1 MLKLENITK
10 KFQETTVLDGINLEI
25 ESGEIVS
32 ILGQSGSGK
41 TTLLNLIL
49 GLDEPSGGEIFFN
62 NQKITHT
69 LMEKRP
75 FNIVFQDYA
84 LFPNLTAYQNL
95 TYGLRNKKECST
107 KAEVDELIQL
117 LNLEKHLEKP
127 IHQLSGGQKQRVALG
142 RTLVMKP
149 QLLLLDEPLSALDGV
164 IKESIKEKIQE
175 IARKLHLTIIIVTH
189 DPEEALT
196 MSDKIVVLDEG
207 KIAQSVGNQ
216 ATEHSANLSAISQ
229 YGGLMRAAFSLK
241 RVISWSVLIFFFLFL
256 AYPIIQIVLTAF
268 PRSDGSSLDIFTP
281 EWQRSFANS
290 LKYSL
295 AATSCS
301 TILGFFLA
309 YGNNFT
315 RINRRFLKV
324 NESVLHFPMLLP
336 TITYGFVLIYAF
348 GKQGLWSKVFQQELF
363 HIYGSIGILLGFI
376 IYTLP
381 PIFILINN
389 SMKYLD
395 TQLFIVSRLMGDSW
409 YRSLYITILNPLTRV
424 LAVAFLQGFFM
435 SFTDFGIPSAVG
447 GQTPFITTLLY
458 EGFMGTIPDFQFGS
472 LVALT
477 MLLPSIISILVLNYL
492 QKKVVRYE
500 RPRQAV
506 IKKNPV
512 RDWCFRLLF
521 ISISLFILGVFAV
534 LIIIPMVS
542 NWPYELTPTFNNFA
556 RFIQDDSLILT
567 LKNSLLMALLTAGVG
582 TIIAYSAAIL
592 TSRERKLYKVNQVID
607 SIATIT
613 NSIPGMVLGV
623 AYLLLFSGSQLHNTL
638 LILVIVTI
646 VHYFSTPYQMA
657 KEALQKMNL
666 NWENTAKLMGDSWL
680 KTVWRIL
687 IPNSKVTIVDI
698 FAYYFF
704 NSMVTIS
711 AVIFLTSA
719 NTMVITA
726 KLKEL
731 QHFGRFNDIF
741 MLSLFLLVINL
752 VMQGITQII
761 KRIASST
768 FPSQTAGKK
777 LPTKLTAIQRNKV

>member
-1 MLKLENITK
+1 MS
-10 KFQETTVLDGINLEI
+10 TT
-25 ESGEIVS
+25 
-32 ILGQSGSGK
+32 
-41 TTLLNLIL
+41 
-49 GLDEPSGGEIFFN
+49 
-62 NQKITHT
+62 
-69 LMEKRP
+69 
-75 FNIVFQDYA
+75 
-84 LFPNLTAYQNL
+84 
-95 TYGLRNKKECST
+95 
-107 KAEVDELIQL
+107 
-117 LNLEKHLEKP
+117 
-127 IHQLSGGQKQRVALG
+127 
-142 RTLVMKP
+142 
-149 QLLLLDEPLSALDGV
+149 
-164 IKESIKEKIQE
+164 
-175 IARKLHLTIIIVTH
+175 
-189 DPEEALT
+189 
-196 MSDKIVVLDEG
+196 
-207 KIAQSVGNQ
+207 
-216 ATEHSANLSAISQ
+216 
-229 YGGLMRAAFSLK
+229 FSLK
-241 RVISWSVLIFFFLFL
+241 KTISWLVLLFFFLFL

-268 PRSDGSSLDIFTP
+268 SQTNGESLHIFTK
-281 EWQRSFANS
+281 EWGTSFTNS
-290 LKYSL
+290 LNYSL

-324 NESVLHFPMLLP
+324 NESILHFPMLLP

-395 TQLFIVSRLMGDSW
+395 TQLFIVSRLMGDRW
-409 YRSLYITILNPLTRV
+409 YRSLYKTILTPLTRV

-435 SFTDFGIPSAVG
+435 AFTDFGIPSAVG

-458 EGFMGTIPDFQFGS
+458 EGFMGTIPNFQFGS

-477 MLLPSIISILVLNYL
+477 MLLPSIVSILILNHL

-506 IKKNPV
+506 IKKNAV
-512 RDWCFRLLF
+512 RDWCYRVLF
-521 ISISLFILGVFAV
+521 LGLSFFILGVFAV
-534 LIIIPMVS
+534 LIIIPMVT
-542 NWPYELTPTFNNFA
+542 NWPYELTPTFNNFT
-556 RFIQDDSLILT
+556 RFLQDDSLVQT
-567 LKNSLLMALLTAGVG
+567 LKNSLWMALLTAGFG
-582 TIIAYSAAIL
+582 TIIAYLAAIL
-592 TSRERKLYKVNQVID
+592 TSRERKLYRVNQLID

-638 LILVIVTI
+638 MILVIVTI

-687 IPNSKVTIVDI
+687 IPNSKVTIIDI
-698 FAYYFF
+698 FGYYFF

-741 MLSLFLLVINL
+741 MLSLFLLLINVI
-752 VMQGITQII
+752 MQGLIQLI
-761 KRIASST
+761 KRMPTFIFST
-768 FPSQTAGKK
+768 RQMRRKPKAKITTIHREKA
-777 LPTKLTAIQRNKV
+777 

>member
-1 MLKLENITK
+1 MRIT
-10 KFQETTVLDGINLEI
+10 V
-25 ESGEIVS
+25 
-32 ILGQSGSGK
+32 
-41 TTLLNLIL
+41 
-49 GLDEPSGGEIFFN
+49 
-62 NQKITHT
+62 
-69 LMEKRP
+69 
-75 FNIVFQDYA
+75 
-84 LFPNLTAYQNL
+84 
-95 TYGLRNKKECST
+95 
-107 KAEVDELIQL
+107 
-117 LNLEKHLEKP
+117 
-127 IHQLSGGQKQRVALG
+127 
-142 RTLVMKP
+142 
-149 QLLLLDEPLSALDGV
+149 
-164 IKESIKEKIQE
+164 
-175 IARKLHLTIIIVTH
+175 
-189 DPEEALT
+189 
-196 MSDKIVVLDEG
+196 
-207 KIAQSVGNQ
+207 
-216 ATEHSANLSAISQ
+216 
-229 YGGLMRAAFSLK
+229 SLK
-241 RVISWSVLIFFFLFL
+241 KLISWIVLAFFFLFL
-256 AYPIIQIVLTAF
+256 AYPIIQIILTAF
-268 PRSDGSSLDIFTP
+268 SQTDRASLAIFNRD
-281 EWQRSFANS
+281 WRVSFGNS
-290 LKYSL
+290 LKFSL

-301 TILGFFLA
+301 TVLGFLLA

-315 RINRRFLKV
+315 RINRRFLKL
-324 NESVLHFPMLLP
+324 NESILHFPMLLP

-409 YRSLYITILNPLTRV
+409 YRSLYKTILTPLTRV

-458 EGFMGTIPDFQFGS
+458 EGFMGTIPNFQFGS

-477 MLLPSIISILVLNYL
+477 MLLPSIISILILNHL

-506 IKKNPV
+506 IKKNDV

-521 ISISLFILGVFAV
+521 VSISLFILGVFAV
-534 LIIIPMVS
+534 LIIIPMVT
-542 NWPYELTPTFNNFA
+542 NWPYDLKPTLNNFA
-556 RFIQDDSLILT
+556 QFIQDDSLVLT
-567 LKNSLLMALLTAGVG
+567 LRNSLLMALLTAGLG
-582 TIIAYSAAIL
+582 TIIAYLAAIL
-592 TSRERKLYKVNQVID
+592 TSRERKIYKANQIID

-638 LILVIVTI
+638 LVLVIVTI

-687 IPNSKVTIVDI
+687 IPNSRVTIIDI

-741 MLSLFLLVINL
+741 MLSLFLLIINL
-752 VMQGITQII
+752 IMQGLTQLLKKMSVSHLPVRQA
-761 KRIASST
+761 KRKLNTKVTTIV
-768 FPSQTAGKK
+768 QRKK
-777 LPTKLTAIQRNKV
+777 A

>member
-1 MLKLENITK
+1 
-10 KFQETTVLDGINLEI
+10 
-25 ESGEIVS
+25 
-32 ILGQSGSGK
+32 
-41 TTLLNLIL
+41 
-49 GLDEPSGGEIFFN
+49 
-62 NQKITHT
+62 
-69 LMEKRP
+69 
-75 FNIVFQDYA
+75 
-84 LFPNLTAYQNL
+84 
-95 TYGLRNKKECST
+95 
-107 KAEVDELIQL
+107 
-117 LNLEKHLEKP
+117 
-127 IHQLSGGQKQRVALG
+127 
-142 RTLVMKP
+142 
-149 QLLLLDEPLSALDGV
+149 
-164 IKESIKEKIQE
+164 
-175 IARKLHLTIIIVTH
+175 
-189 DPEEALT
+189 
-196 MSDKIVVLDEG
+196 
-207 KIAQSVGNQ
+207 
-216 ATEHSANLSAISQ
+216 
-229 YGGLMRAAFSLK
+229 MRASFSLK
-241 RVISWSVLIFFFLFL
+241 RAISWLVLLFFFLFL
-256 AYPIIQIVLTAF
+256 AYPIIQIILTAF
-268 PRSDGSSLDIFTP
+268 SQTDRESLHIFTK
-281 EWQRSFANS
+281 EWGTSFSNS
-290 LKYSL
+290 LNYSL

-324 NESVLHFPMLLP
+324 NESILHFPMLLP

-395 TQLFIVSRLMGDSW
+395 TQLFIVSRLMGDRW
-409 YRSLYITILNPLTRV
+409 YRSLYKTILTPLTRV

-435 SFTDFGIPSAVG
+435 AFTDFGIPSAVG

-458 EGFMGTIPDFQFGS
+458 EGFMGTIPNFQFGS

-477 MLLPSIISILVLNYL
+477 MLLPSIVSILILNHL

-506 IKKNPV
+506 IKKNAV
-512 RDWCFRLLF
+512 RDWCYRVLF
-521 ISISLFILGVFAV
+521 LGLSFFILGVFAV
-534 LIIIPMVS
+534 LIIIPMVT
-542 NWPYELTPTFNNFA
+542 NWPYELTPTFKNFT
-556 RFIQDDSLILT
+556 RFLQDDSLVQT
-567 LKNSLLMALLTAGVG
+567 LKNSLWMALLTAGFG
-582 TIIAYSAAIL
+582 TIIAYLAAIL
-592 TSRERKLYKVNQVID
+592 TSRERKLYRVNQLID

-638 LILVIVTI
+638 MILVIVTI

-687 IPNSKVTIVDI
+687 IPNSKVTIIDI
-698 FAYYFF
+698 FGYYFF

-741 MLSLFLLVINL
+741 MLSLFLLLINVI
-752 VMQGITQII
+752 MQGLIQLI
-761 KRIASST
+761 KRMPTSIFST
-768 FPSQTAGKK
+768 RQMRRKPKAKITTIHREKA
-777 LPTKLTAIQRNKV
+777 

>member
-1 MLKLENITK
+1 MRIT
-10 KFQETTVLDGINLEI
+10 V
-25 ESGEIVS
+25 
-32 ILGQSGSGK
+32 
-41 TTLLNLIL
+41 
-49 GLDEPSGGEIFFN
+49 
-62 NQKITHT
+62 
-69 LMEKRP
+69 
-75 FNIVFQDYA
+75 
-84 LFPNLTAYQNL
+84 
-95 TYGLRNKKECST
+95 
-107 KAEVDELIQL
+107 
-117 LNLEKHLEKP
+117 
-127 IHQLSGGQKQRVALG
+127 
-142 RTLVMKP
+142 
-149 QLLLLDEPLSALDGV
+149 
-164 IKESIKEKIQE
+164 
-175 IARKLHLTIIIVTH
+175 
-189 DPEEALT
+189 
-196 MSDKIVVLDEG
+196 
-207 KIAQSVGNQ
+207 
-216 ATEHSANLSAISQ
+216 
-229 YGGLMRAAFSLK
+229 SLK
-241 RVISWSVLIFFFLFL
+241 KLISWIVLAFFFLFL
-256 AYPIIQIVLTAF
+256 AYPIIQIILTAF
-268 PRSDGSSLDIFTP
+268 SQTDRASLAIFNRD
-281 EWQRSFANS
+281 WRVSFGNS
-290 LKYSL
+290 LKFSL

-301 TILGFFLA
+301 TVLGFLLA

-315 RINRRFLKV
+315 RINRRFLKL
-324 NESVLHFPMLLP
+324 NESILHFPMLLP

-409 YRSLYITILNPLTRV
+409 YRSLYKTILTPLTRV

-458 EGFMGTIPDFQFGS
+458 EGFMGTIPNFQFGS

-477 MLLPSIISILVLNYL
+477 MLLPSIISILILNHL

-506 IKKNPV
+506 IKKNAV

-521 ISISLFILGVFAV
+521 VSISLFILGVFAV
-534 LIIIPMVS
+534 LIIIPMVT
-542 NWPYELTPTFNNFA
+542 NWPYDLKPTLNNFA
-556 RFIQDDSLILT
+556 QFIQDDSLVLT
-567 LKNSLLMALLTAGVG
+567 LKNSLLMALLTAGLG
-582 TIIAYSAAIL
+582 TIIAYLAAIL
-592 TSRERKLYKVNQVID
+592 TSRERKIYKMNQIID

-638 LILVIVTI
+638 LVLVIVTI

-687 IPNSKVTIVDI
+687 IPNSRVTIIDI

-741 MLSLFLLVINL
+741 MLSLFLLIINL
-752 VMQGITQII
+752 IMQGLTQLLKKMSVSHLPVRQA
-761 KRIASST
+761 KRKLNTKVTTIV
-768 FPSQTAGKK
+768 QRKK
-777 LPTKLTAIQRNKV
+777 A

>member
-1 MLKLENITK
+1 
-10 KFQETTVLDGINLEI
+10 
-25 ESGEIVS
+25 
-32 ILGQSGSGK
+32 
-41 TTLLNLIL
+41 
-49 GLDEPSGGEIFFN
+49 
-62 NQKITHT
+62 
-69 LMEKRP
+69 
-75 FNIVFQDYA
+75 
-84 LFPNLTAYQNL
+84 
-95 TYGLRNKKECST
+95 
-107 KAEVDELIQL
+107 
-117 LNLEKHLEKP
+117 
-127 IHQLSGGQKQRVALG
+127 
-142 RTLVMKP
+142 
-149 QLLLLDEPLSALDGV
+149 
-164 IKESIKEKIQE
+164 
-175 IARKLHLTIIIVTH
+175 
-189 DPEEALT
+189 
-196 MSDKIVVLDEG
+196 
-207 KIAQSVGNQ
+207 
-216 ATEHSANLSAISQ
+216 
-229 YGGLMRAAFSLK
+229 MRASFPLK
-241 RVISWSVLIFFFLFL
+241 RMISWSVLIFFFLFL

-268 PRSDGSSLDIFTP
+268 PRSGGSSLDIFTP

-409 YRSLYITILNPLTRV
+409 YRSLYKTILNPLTRV

-542 NWPYELTPTFNNFA
+542 NWPYELTPTLNNFA

-638 LILVIVTI
+638 LILVIVTV

-657 KEALQKMNL
+657 KEALQKMSL

-687 IPNSKVTIVDI
+687 IPNSKVTIIDI

>member
-1 MLKLENITK
+1 MSIT
-10 KFQETTVLDGINLEI
+10 
-25 ESGEIVS
+25 
-32 ILGQSGSGK
+32 
-41 TTLLNLIL
+41 
-49 GLDEPSGGEIFFN
+49 
-62 NQKITHT
+62 
-69 LMEKRP
+69 
-75 FNIVFQDYA
+75 
-84 LFPNLTAYQNL
+84 
-95 TYGLRNKKECST
+95 
-107 KAEVDELIQL
+107 
-117 LNLEKHLEKP
+117 
-127 IHQLSGGQKQRVALG
+127 
-142 RTLVMKP
+142 
-149 QLLLLDEPLSALDGV
+149 
-164 IKESIKEKIQE
+164 
-175 IARKLHLTIIIVTH
+175 
-189 DPEEALT
+189 
-196 MSDKIVVLDEG
+196 
-207 KIAQSVGNQ
+207 
-216 ATEHSANLSAISQ
+216 
-229 YGGLMRAAFSLK
+229 FSLK
-241 RVISWSVLIFFFLFL
+241 KIISWAVLAFFFLFL
-256 AYPIIQIVLTAF
+256 AYPIIQIVITAF
-268 PRSDGSSLDIFTP
+268 SQTGGDSLHIFNQSWRSSFT
-281 EWQRSFANS
+281 NS

-301 TILGFFLA
+301 TVLGFFLA

-315 RINRRFLKV
+315 RINRRFLKI
-324 NESVLHFPMLLP
+324 NESILQFPMLLP

-348 GKQGLWSKVFQQELF
+348 GKQGLWSKIFQQELF

-381 PIFILINN
+381 PIYILINN

-409 YRSLYITILNPLTRV
+409 YRSLYKTILNPLTRV

-458 EGFMGTIPDFQFGS
+458 EGFMGTIPNFQFGS

-477 MLLPSIISILVLNYL
+477 MLLPSIISILTLNHL

-500 RPRQAV
+500 RPRQVV
-506 IKKNPV
+506 IKKNTV
-512 RDWCFRLLF
+512 RDWCFKLLF
-521 ISISLFILGVFAV
+521 VSLSLFILGVFAV
-534 LIIIPMVS
+534 LIIIPMVT
-542 NWPYELTPTFNNFA
+542 NWPYELSPTLNNFA
-556 RFIQDDSLILT
+556 RFIQDDSLVST
-567 LKNSLLMALLTAGVG
+567 LKNSLMMALLTAGLG

-592 TSRERKLYKVNQVID
+592 TSREHKIYKINQIID

-638 LILVIVTI
+638 MILVIVTI
-646 VHYFSTPYQMA
+646 IHYFSTPYQMA

-666 NWENTAKLMGDSWL
+666 NWESTAKLMGDSWL

-741 MLSLFLLVINL
+741 MLSLFLLLINL
-752 VMQGITQII
+752 IMQGLTQLI
-761 KRIASST
+761 KKMSFSRFST
-768 FPSQTAGKK
+768 RQAKK
-777 LPTKLTAIQRNKV
+777 GLNAKVTTIHRKKA

>member
-1 MLKLENITK
+1 MRIT
-10 KFQETTVLDGINLEI
+10 V
-25 ESGEIVS
+25 
-32 ILGQSGSGK
+32 
-41 TTLLNLIL
+41 
-49 GLDEPSGGEIFFN
+49 
-62 NQKITHT
+62 
-69 LMEKRP
+69 
-75 FNIVFQDYA
+75 
-84 LFPNLTAYQNL
+84 
-95 TYGLRNKKECST
+95 
-107 KAEVDELIQL
+107 
-117 LNLEKHLEKP
+117 
-127 IHQLSGGQKQRVALG
+127 
-142 RTLVMKP
+142 
-149 QLLLLDEPLSALDGV
+149 
-164 IKESIKEKIQE
+164 
-175 IARKLHLTIIIVTH
+175 
-189 DPEEALT
+189 
-196 MSDKIVVLDEG
+196 
-207 KIAQSVGNQ
+207 
-216 ATEHSANLSAISQ
+216 
-229 YGGLMRAAFSLK
+229 SLK
-241 RVISWSVLIFFFLFL
+241 KLISWIVLAFFFLFL
-256 AYPIIQIVLTAF
+256 AYPIIQIILTAF
-268 PRSDGSSLDIFTP
+268 SQTDKASLDIFNHD
-281 EWQRSFANS
+281 WRVSFGNS

-301 TILGFFLA
+301 TVLGFLLA

-315 RINRRFLKV
+315 RINRRFLKL
-324 NESVLHFPMLLP
+324 NESILHFPMLLP

-409 YRSLYITILNPLTRV
+409 YRSLYKTILTPLTRV

-458 EGFMGTIPDFQFGS
+458 EGFMGTIPNFQFGS

-477 MLLPSIISILVLNYL
+477 MLLPSIISILILNHL

-506 IKKNPV
+506 IKKNAV

-521 ISISLFILGVFAV
+521 VSISLFILGVFAV
-534 LIIIPMVS
+534 LIIIPMVT
-542 NWPYELTPTFNNFA
+542 NWPYDLKPTLNNFA
-556 RFIQDDSLILT
+556 QFIQDDSLVLT
-567 LKNSLLMALLTAGVG
+567 LRNSLLMALLTAGLG
-582 TIIAYSAAIL
+582 TIIAYLAAIL
-592 TSRERKLYKVNQVID
+592 TSRERKIYKANQIID

-638 LILVIVTI
+638 LVLVIVTI

-687 IPNSKVTIVDI
+687 IPNSRVTIIDI

-741 MLSLFLLVINL
+741 MLSLFLLIINL
-752 VMQGITQII
+752 IMQGLTQLLKKMSVSHLPVRQA
-761 KRIASST
+761 KRKLNTKVTTIV
-768 FPSQTAGKK
+768 QRKK
-777 LPTKLTAIQRNKV
+777 A

>member
-1 MLKLENITK
+1 MSIT
-10 KFQETTVLDGINLEI
+10 
-25 ESGEIVS
+25 
-32 ILGQSGSGK
+32 
-41 TTLLNLIL
+41 
-49 GLDEPSGGEIFFN
+49 
-62 NQKITHT
+62 
-69 LMEKRP
+69 
-75 FNIVFQDYA
+75 
-84 LFPNLTAYQNL
+84 
-95 TYGLRNKKECST
+95 
-107 KAEVDELIQL
+107 
-117 LNLEKHLEKP
+117 
-127 IHQLSGGQKQRVALG
+127 
-142 RTLVMKP
+142 
-149 QLLLLDEPLSALDGV
+149 
-164 IKESIKEKIQE
+164 
-175 IARKLHLTIIIVTH
+175 
-189 DPEEALT
+189 
-196 MSDKIVVLDEG
+196 
-207 KIAQSVGNQ
+207 
-216 ATEHSANLSAISQ
+216 
-229 YGGLMRAAFSLK
+229 FSLK
-241 RVISWSVLIFFFLFL
+241 KAISWLVLLFFFLFL

-268 PRSDGSSLDIFTP
+268 SQTDGESLHIFTK
-281 EWQRSFANS
+281 EWGTSFTNS

-324 NESVLHFPMLLP
+324 NESILHFPMLLP

-395 TQLFIVSRLMGDSW
+395 TQLFIVSRLMGDRW
-409 YRSLYITILNPLTRV
+409 YRSLYKTILNPLTRV

-435 SFTDFGIPSAVG
+435 AFTDFGIPSAVG

-458 EGFMGTIPDFQFGS
+458 EGFMGTIPNFQFGS

-477 MLLPSIISILVLNYL
+477 MLLPSIVSILILNHL

-506 IKKNPV
+506 IKKNAV
-512 RDWCFRLLF
+512 RDWCYRVLF
-521 ISISLFILGVFAV
+521 LGLSFFILGVFAV
-534 LIIIPMVS
+534 LIIIPMVT
-542 NWPYELTPTFNNFA
+542 NWPYELTPTFNNFT
-556 RFIQDDSLILT
+556 RFLQDDSLVQT
-567 LKNSLLMALLTAGVG
+567 LKNSLWMALLTAGFG
-582 TIIAYSAAIL
+582 TIIAYLAAIL
-592 TSRERKLYKVNQVID
+592 TSRERKLYRMNQLID

-638 LILVIVTI
+638 MILVIVTI

-687 IPNSKVTIVDI
+687 IPNSKVTIIDI
-698 FAYYFF
+698 FGYYFF

-741 MLSLFLLVINL
+741 MLSLFLLLINVI
-752 VMQGITQII
+752 MQGLIQLI
-761 KRIASST
+761 KRMPTSIFST
-768 FPSQTAGKK
+768 RQMRRKPKAKITTIHREKA
-777 LPTKLTAIQRNKV
+777 

>member
-1 MLKLENITK
+1 
-10 KFQETTVLDGINLEI
+10 
-25 ESGEIVS
+25 
-32 ILGQSGSGK
+32 
-41 TTLLNLIL
+41 
-49 GLDEPSGGEIFFN
+49 
-62 NQKITHT
+62 
-69 LMEKRP
+69 
-75 FNIVFQDYA
+75 
-84 LFPNLTAYQNL
+84 
-95 TYGLRNKKECST
+95 
-107 KAEVDELIQL
+107 
-117 LNLEKHLEKP
+117 
-127 IHQLSGGQKQRVALG
+127 
-142 RTLVMKP
+142 
-149 QLLLLDEPLSALDGV
+149 
-164 IKESIKEKIQE
+164 
-175 IARKLHLTIIIVTH
+175 
-189 DPEEALT
+189 
-196 MSDKIVVLDEG
+196 
-207 KIAQSVGNQ
+207 
-216 ATEHSANLSAISQ
+216 
-229 YGGLMRAAFSLK
+229 MRASFSLK
-241 RVISWSVLIFFFLFL
+241 RAISWLVLLFFFLFL
-256 AYPIIQIVLTAF
+256 AYPIIQIILTAF
-268 PRSDGSSLDIFTP
+268 SQTDGESLHIFTK
-281 EWQRSFANS
+281 EWGTSFSNS
-290 LKYSL
+290 LNYSL

-324 NESVLHFPMLLP
+324 NESILHFPMLLP

-409 YRSLYITILNPLTRV
+409 YRSLYKTILTPLTRV

-458 EGFMGTIPDFQFGS
+458 KGFMGTIPNFQFGS

-477 MLLPSIISILVLNYL
+477 MLLPSIVSILILNHL

-506 IKKNPV
+506 IKKNAV
-512 RDWCFRLLF
+512 RDWCYRVLF
-521 ISISLFILGVFAV
+521 LGLTFFILSVFAV
-534 LIIIPMVS
+534 LIIIPMVT
-542 NWPYELTPTFNNFA
+542 NWPYELTPTFKNFT
-556 RFIQDDSLILT
+556 RFLQDDSLVQT
-567 LKNSLLMALLTAGVG
+567 LKNSLWMALLTAGFG
-582 TIIAYSAAIL
+582 TIIAYLAAIL
-592 TSRERKLYKVNQVID
+592 TSRERKLYRVNQLID

-638 LILVIVTI
+638 RILVIVTI

-687 IPNSKVTIVDI
+687 IPNSKVTIIDI
-698 FAYYFF
+698 FGYYFF

-741 MLSLFLLVINL
+741 MLSLFLLLINVI
-752 VMQGITQII
+752 MQGLIQLI
-761 KRIASST
+761 KRMPASIFST
-768 FPSQTAGKK
+768 RQMRRKPKAKITTIHREKA
-777 LPTKLTAIQRNKV
+777 

>member
-1 MLKLENITK
+1 MRIT
-10 KFQETTVLDGINLEI
+10 V
-25 ESGEIVS
+25 
-32 ILGQSGSGK
+32 
-41 TTLLNLIL
+41 
-49 GLDEPSGGEIFFN
+49 
-62 NQKITHT
+62 
-69 LMEKRP
+69 
-75 FNIVFQDYA
+75 
-84 LFPNLTAYQNL
+84 
-95 TYGLRNKKECST
+95 
-107 KAEVDELIQL
+107 
-117 LNLEKHLEKP
+117 
-127 IHQLSGGQKQRVALG
+127 
-142 RTLVMKP
+142 
-149 QLLLLDEPLSALDGV
+149 
-164 IKESIKEKIQE
+164 
-175 IARKLHLTIIIVTH
+175 
-189 DPEEALT
+189 
-196 MSDKIVVLDEG
+196 
-207 KIAQSVGNQ
+207 
-216 ATEHSANLSAISQ
+216 
-229 YGGLMRAAFSLK
+229 SLK
-241 RVISWSVLIFFFLFL
+241 KLISWIVLAFFFLFL
-256 AYPIIQIVLTAF
+256 AYPIIQIILTAF
-268 PRSDGSSLDIFTP
+268 SQTDRANLDIFNHD
-281 EWQRSFANS
+281 WRISFGNS

-301 TILGFFLA
+301 TVLGFLLA

-315 RINRRFLKV
+315 RINRRFLKL
-324 NESVLHFPMLLP
+324 NESILHFPMLLP

-409 YRSLYITILNPLTRV
+409 YRSLYKTILTPLTRV

-458 EGFMGTIPDFQFGS
+458 EGFMGTIPNFQFGS

-477 MLLPSIISILVLNYL
+477 MLLPSIISILILNHL

-506 IKKNPV
+506 IKKNDV

-521 ISISLFILGVFAV
+521 VSISLFILGVFAV
-534 LIIIPMVS
+534 LIIIPMVT
-542 NWPYELTPTFNNFA
+542 NWPYDLKPTLNNFA
-556 RFIQDDSLILT
+556 QFIQDDSLVLT
-567 LKNSLLMALLTAGVG
+567 LKNSLLMALLTAGLG
-582 TIIAYSAAIL
+582 TIIAYLAAIL
-592 TSRERKLYKVNQVID
+592 TSRERKIYKMNQIID

-623 AYLLLFSGSQLHNTL
+623 AYLLLFSDSQLHNTL
-638 LILVIVTI
+638 LVLVIVTI

-687 IPNSKVTIVDI
+687 IPNSRVTIIDI

-741 MLSLFLLVINL
+741 MLSLFLLIINL
-752 VMQGITQII
+752 IMQGLTQLLKKMSVSHLPVRQAKRKLNTKITTIVQ
-761 KRIASST
+761 R
-768 FPSQTAGKK
+768 KK
-777 LPTKLTAIQRNKV
+777 A

>member
-1 MLKLENITK
+1 MS
-10 KFQETTVLDGINLEI
+10 TT
-25 ESGEIVS
+25 
-32 ILGQSGSGK
+32 
-41 TTLLNLIL
+41 
-49 GLDEPSGGEIFFN
+49 
-62 NQKITHT
+62 
-69 LMEKRP
+69 
-75 FNIVFQDYA
+75 
-84 LFPNLTAYQNL
+84 
-95 TYGLRNKKECST
+95 
-107 KAEVDELIQL
+107 
-117 LNLEKHLEKP
+117 
-127 IHQLSGGQKQRVALG
+127 
-142 RTLVMKP
+142 
-149 QLLLLDEPLSALDGV
+149 
-164 IKESIKEKIQE
+164 
-175 IARKLHLTIIIVTH
+175 
-189 DPEEALT
+189 
-196 MSDKIVVLDEG
+196 
-207 KIAQSVGNQ
+207 
-216 ATEHSANLSAISQ
+216 
-229 YGGLMRAAFSLK
+229 FSLK
-241 RVISWSVLIFFFLFL
+241 KTISWLVLLFFFLFL

-268 PRSDGSSLDIFTP
+268 SQTNGESLHIFTK
-281 EWQRSFANS
+281 EWGTSFTNS
-290 LKYSL
+290 LNYSL

-324 NESVLHFPMLLP
+324 NESILHFPMLLP

-395 TQLFIVSRLMGDSW
+395 TQLFIVSRLMGDRW
-409 YRSLYITILNPLTRV
+409 YRSLYKTILTPLTRV

-435 SFTDFGIPSAVG
+435 AFTDFGIPSAVG

-458 EGFMGTIPDFQFGS
+458 EGFMGTIPNFQFGS

-477 MLLPSIISILVLNYL
+477 MLLPSIVSILILNHL

-506 IKKNPV
+506 IKKNAV
-512 RDWCFRLLF
+512 RDWCYRVLF
-521 ISISLFILGVFAV
+521 LGLSFFILGVFAV
-534 LIIIPMVS
+534 LIIIPLVT
-542 NWPYELTPTFNNFA
+542 NWPYELTPTFNNFT
-556 RFIQDDSLILT
+556 RFLQDDSLVQT
-567 LKNSLLMALLTAGVG
+567 LKNSLWMALLTAGFG
-582 TIIAYSAAIL
+582 TIIAYLAAIL
-592 TSRERKLYKVNQVID
+592 TSRERKLYRVNQLID

-638 LILVIVTI
+638 MILVIVTI

-687 IPNSKVTIVDI
+687 IPNSKVTIIDI
-698 FAYYFF
+698 FGYYFF

-741 MLSLFLLVINL
+741 MLSLFLLLINVI
-752 VMQGITQII
+752 MQGLIQLI
-761 KRIASST
+761 KRMPTSIFST
-768 FPSQTAGKK
+768 RQMRRKPKAKITTIHREKA
-777 LPTKLTAIQRNKV
+777 

>member
-1 MLKLENITK
+1 MS
-10 KFQETTVLDGINLEI
+10 TT
-25 ESGEIVS
+25 
-32 ILGQSGSGK
+32 
-41 TTLLNLIL
+41 
-49 GLDEPSGGEIFFN
+49 
-62 NQKITHT
+62 
-69 LMEKRP
+69 
-75 FNIVFQDYA
+75 
-84 LFPNLTAYQNL
+84 
-95 TYGLRNKKECST
+95 
-107 KAEVDELIQL
+107 
-117 LNLEKHLEKP
+117 
-127 IHQLSGGQKQRVALG
+127 
-142 RTLVMKP
+142 
-149 QLLLLDEPLSALDGV
+149 
-164 IKESIKEKIQE
+164 
-175 IARKLHLTIIIVTH
+175 
-189 DPEEALT
+189 
-196 MSDKIVVLDEG
+196 
-207 KIAQSVGNQ
+207 
-216 ATEHSANLSAISQ
+216 
-229 YGGLMRAAFSLK
+229 FSLK
-241 RVISWSVLIFFFLFL
+241 KAISWLVLLFFFLFL

-268 PRSDGSSLDIFTP
+268 SQTDGESLHIFTK
-281 EWQRSFANS
+281 EWGTSFTNS

-324 NESVLHFPMLLP
+324 NESILHFPMLLP

-348 GKQGLWSKVFQQELF
+348 GKQGLWSKIFQQELF

-395 TQLFIVSRLMGDSW
+395 TQLFIVSRLMGDRW
-409 YRSLYITILNPLTRV
+409 YRSLYKTILNPLTRV

-435 SFTDFGIPSAVG
+435 AFTDFGIPSAVG

-458 EGFMGTIPDFQFGS
+458 EGFMGTIPNFQFGS

-477 MLLPSIISILVLNYL
+477 MLLPSIVSILILNHL

-506 IKKNPV
+506 IKKNAV
-512 RDWCFRLLF
+512 RDWCYRVLF
-521 ISISLFILGVFAV
+521 LGLSSFILGVFAV
-534 LIIIPMVS
+534 LIIIPMVT
-542 NWPYELTPTFNNFA
+542 NWPYELTPTFNNFT
-556 RFIQDDSLILT
+556 RFLQDDSLVQT
-567 LKNSLLMALLTAGVG
+567 LKNSLWMALLTAGFG
-582 TIIAYSAAIL
+582 TIIAYLAAIL
-592 TSRERKLYKVNQVID
+592 TSRERKLYRVNQLID

-638 LILVIVTI
+638 MILVIVTI

-687 IPNSKVTIVDI
+687 IPNSKVTIIDI
-698 FAYYFF
+698 FGYYFF

-741 MLSLFLLVINL
+741 MLSLFLLLINVI
-752 VMQGITQII
+752 MQGLIQLI
-761 KRIASST
+761 KRMPTSIFST
-768 FPSQTAGKK
+768 RQMRRKPKAKITTIHREKA
-777 LPTKLTAIQRNKV
+777 

>member
-1 MLKLENITK
+1 MS
-10 KFQETTVLDGINLEI
+10 TT
-25 ESGEIVS
+25 
-32 ILGQSGSGK
+32 
-41 TTLLNLIL
+41 
-49 GLDEPSGGEIFFN
+49 
-62 NQKITHT
+62 
-69 LMEKRP
+69 
-75 FNIVFQDYA
+75 
-84 LFPNLTAYQNL
+84 
-95 TYGLRNKKECST
+95 
-107 KAEVDELIQL
+107 
-117 LNLEKHLEKP
+117 
-127 IHQLSGGQKQRVALG
+127 
-142 RTLVMKP
+142 
-149 QLLLLDEPLSALDGV
+149 
-164 IKESIKEKIQE
+164 
-175 IARKLHLTIIIVTH
+175 
-189 DPEEALT
+189 
-196 MSDKIVVLDEG
+196 
-207 KIAQSVGNQ
+207 
-216 ATEHSANLSAISQ
+216 
-229 YGGLMRAAFSLK
+229 FSLK
-241 RVISWSVLIFFFLFL
+241 KAISWLVLLFFFLFL

-268 PRSDGSSLDIFTP
+268 SQTDGESLHIFTK
-281 EWQRSFANS
+281 EWGTSFTNS

-324 NESVLHFPMLLP
+324 NESILHFPMLLP

-395 TQLFIVSRLMGDSW
+395 TQLFIVSRLMGDRW
-409 YRSLYITILNPLTRV
+409 YRSLYKTILNPLTRV

-435 SFTDFGIPSAVG
+435 AFTDFGIPSAVG

-458 EGFMGTIPDFQFGS
+458 EGFMGTIPNFQFGS

-477 MLLPSIISILVLNYL
+477 MLLPSIVSILILNHL

-506 IKKNPV
+506 IKKNAV
-512 RDWCFRLLF
+512 RDWCYRVLF
-521 ISISLFILGVFAV
+521 LGLSFFILGVFAV
-534 LIIIPMVS
+534 LIIIPMVT
-542 NWPYELTPTFNNFA
+542 NWPYELTPTFKNFT
-556 RFIQDDSLILT
+556 RFLQDDSLVQT
-567 LKNSLLMALLTAGVG
+567 LKNSLWMALLTAGFG
-582 TIIAYSAAIL
+582 TIIAYLAAIL
-592 TSRERKLYKVNQVID
+592 TSRERKLYRVNQLID

-638 LILVIVTI
+638 MILVIVTI

-687 IPNSKVTIVDI
+687 IPNSKVTIIDI
-698 FAYYFF
+698 FGYYFF

-741 MLSLFLLVINL
+741 MLSLFLLLINVI
-752 VMQGITQII
+752 MQGLIQLI
-761 KRIASST
+761 KRMPASIFST
-768 FPSQTAGKK
+768 RQMRRKPKAKITTIHREKA
-777 LPTKLTAIQRNKV
+777 

>member
-1 MLKLENITK
+1 MS
-10 KFQETTVLDGINLEI
+10 TT
-25 ESGEIVS
+25 
-32 ILGQSGSGK
+32 
-41 TTLLNLIL
+41 
-49 GLDEPSGGEIFFN
+49 
-62 NQKITHT
+62 
-69 LMEKRP
+69 
-75 FNIVFQDYA
+75 
-84 LFPNLTAYQNL
+84 
-95 TYGLRNKKECST
+95 
-107 KAEVDELIQL
+107 
-117 LNLEKHLEKP
+117 
-127 IHQLSGGQKQRVALG
+127 
-142 RTLVMKP
+142 
-149 QLLLLDEPLSALDGV
+149 
-164 IKESIKEKIQE
+164 
-175 IARKLHLTIIIVTH
+175 
-189 DPEEALT
+189 
-196 MSDKIVVLDEG
+196 
-207 KIAQSVGNQ
+207 
-216 ATEHSANLSAISQ
+216 
-229 YGGLMRAAFSLK
+229 FSLK
-241 RVISWSVLIFFFLFL
+241 KTISWLVLLFFFLFL

-268 PRSDGSSLDIFTP
+268 SQTNGESLHIFTK
-281 EWQRSFANS
+281 EWGTSFTNS
-290 LKYSL
+290 LNYSL

-324 NESVLHFPMLLP
+324 NESILHFPMLLP

-395 TQLFIVSRLMGDSW
+395 TQLFIVSRLMGDRW
-409 YRSLYITILNPLTRV
+409 YRSLYKTILTPLTRV

-435 SFTDFGIPSAVG
+435 AFTDFGIPSAVG

-458 EGFMGTIPDFQFGS
+458 EGFMGTIPNFQFGS

-477 MLLPSIISILVLNYL
+477 MLLPSIVSILILNHL

-506 IKKNPV
+506 IKKNAV
-512 RDWCFRLLF
+512 RDWCYRVLF
-521 ISISLFILGVFAV
+521 LGLSFFILAVFAV
-534 LIIIPMVS
+534 LIIIPLVT
-542 NWPYELTPTFNNFA
+542 NWPYELTPTFNNFT
-556 RFIQDDSLILT
+556 RFLQDDSLVQT
-567 LKNSLLMALLTAGVG
+567 LKNSLWMALLTAGFG
-582 TIIAYSAAIL
+582 TIIAYLAAIL
-592 TSRERKLYKVNQVID
+592 TSRERKIYRVNQLID

-638 LILVIVTI
+638 MILVIVTI

-687 IPNSKVTIVDI
+687 IPNSKVTIIDI
-698 FAYYFF
+698 FGYYFF

-741 MLSLFLLVINL
+741 MLSLFLLLINVI
-752 VMQGITQII
+752 MQGLIQLI
-761 KRIASST
+761 KRMPTSIFST
-768 FPSQTAGKK
+768 RQMRRKPKAKITTIHREKA
-777 LPTKLTAIQRNKV
+777 

>member
-1 MLKLENITK
+1 MS
-10 KFQETTVLDGINLEI
+10 TT
-25 ESGEIVS
+25 
-32 ILGQSGSGK
+32 
-41 TTLLNLIL
+41 
-49 GLDEPSGGEIFFN
+49 
-62 NQKITHT
+62 
-69 LMEKRP
+69 
-75 FNIVFQDYA
+75 
-84 LFPNLTAYQNL
+84 
-95 TYGLRNKKECST
+95 
-107 KAEVDELIQL
+107 
-117 LNLEKHLEKP
+117 
-127 IHQLSGGQKQRVALG
+127 
-142 RTLVMKP
+142 
-149 QLLLLDEPLSALDGV
+149 
-164 IKESIKEKIQE
+164 
-175 IARKLHLTIIIVTH
+175 
-189 DPEEALT
+189 
-196 MSDKIVVLDEG
+196 
-207 KIAQSVGNQ
+207 
-216 ATEHSANLSAISQ
+216 
-229 YGGLMRAAFSLK
+229 FSLK
-241 RVISWSVLIFFFLFL
+241 KTISWLVLLFFFLFL

-268 PRSDGSSLDIFTP
+268 SQTNGESLHIFTK
-281 EWQRSFANS
+281 EWGTSFTNS
-290 LKYSL
+290 LNYSL

-324 NESVLHFPMLLP
+324 NESILHFPMLLP

-395 TQLFIVSRLMGDSW
+395 TQLFIVSRLMGDRW
-409 YRSLYITILNPLTRV
+409 YRSLYKTILTPLTRV

-435 SFTDFGIPSAVG
+435 AFTDFGIPSAVG

-458 EGFMGTIPDFQFGS
+458 EGFMGTIPNFQFGS

-477 MLLPSIISILVLNYL
+477 MLLPSIVSILILNYL

-506 IKKNPV
+506 IKKNAV
-512 RDWCFRLLF
+512 RDWCYRVLF
-521 ISISLFILGVFAV
+521 LGLSFFILGVFAV
-534 LIIIPMVS
+534 LIIIPLVT
-542 NWPYELTPTFNNFA
+542 NWPYELTPTFNNFT
-556 RFIQDDSLILT
+556 RFLQDDSLVQT
-567 LKNSLLMALLTAGVG
+567 LKNSLWMALLTAGFG
-582 TIIAYSAAIL
+582 TIIAYLAAIL
-592 TSRERKLYKVNQVID
+592 TSRERKLYRVNQLID

-638 LILVIVTI
+638 MILVIVTI

-687 IPNSKVTIVDI
+687 IPNSKVTIIDI
-698 FAYYFF
+698 FGYYFF

-741 MLSLFLLVINL
+741 MLSLFLLLINVI
-752 VMQGITQII
+752 MQGLIQLI
-761 KRIASST
+761 KRMPTSIFST
-768 FPSQTAGKK
+768 RQMRRKPKAKITTIHREKA
-777 LPTKLTAIQRNKV
+777 

>member
-1 MLKLENITK
+1 MS
-10 KFQETTVLDGINLEI
+10 TT
-25 ESGEIVS
+25 
-32 ILGQSGSGK
+32 
-41 TTLLNLIL
+41 
-49 GLDEPSGGEIFFN
+49 
-62 NQKITHT
+62 
-69 LMEKRP
+69 
-75 FNIVFQDYA
+75 
-84 LFPNLTAYQNL
+84 
-95 TYGLRNKKECST
+95 
-107 KAEVDELIQL
+107 
-117 LNLEKHLEKP
+117 
-127 IHQLSGGQKQRVALG
+127 
-142 RTLVMKP
+142 
-149 QLLLLDEPLSALDGV
+149 
-164 IKESIKEKIQE
+164 
-175 IARKLHLTIIIVTH
+175 
-189 DPEEALT
+189 
-196 MSDKIVVLDEG
+196 
-207 KIAQSVGNQ
+207 
-216 ATEHSANLSAISQ
+216 
-229 YGGLMRAAFSLK
+229 FSLK
-241 RVISWSVLIFFFLFL
+241 KAISWLVLLFFFLFL

-268 PRSDGSSLDIFTP
+268 SQTDGESLHIFTK
-281 EWQRSFANS
+281 EWGTSFTNS
-290 LKYSL
+290 LNYSL

-324 NESVLHFPMLLP
+324 NESILHFPMLLP

-395 TQLFIVSRLMGDSW
+395 TQLFIVSRLMGDRW
-409 YRSLYITILNPLTRV
+409 YRSLYKTILNPLTRV

-435 SFTDFGIPSAVG
+435 AFTDFGIPSAVG

-458 EGFMGTIPDFQFGS
+458 EGFMGTIPNFQFGS

-477 MLLPSIISILVLNYL
+477 MLLPSIVSILILNHL

-506 IKKNPV
+506 IKKNAV
-512 RDWCFRLLF
+512 RDWCYRVLF
-521 ISISLFILGVFAV
+521 LGLSFFILGVFAV
-534 LIIIPMVS
+534 LIIIPMVT
-542 NWPYELTPTFNNFA
+542 NWPYELTPTFNNFT
-556 RFIQDDSLILT
+556 RFLQDDSLVQT
-567 LKNSLLMALLTAGVG
+567 LKNSLWMALLTAGFG
-582 TIIAYSAAIL
+582 TIIAYLAAIL
-592 TSRERKLYKVNQVID
+592 TSRERKLYRVNQLID

-638 LILVIVTI
+638 MILVIVTI

-687 IPNSKVTIVDI
+687 IPNSKVTIIDI
-698 FAYYFF
+698 FGYYFF

-741 MLSLFLLVINL
+741 MLSLFLLLINVI
-752 VMQGITQII
+752 MQGLIQLI
-761 KRIASST
+761 KRMPTSIFST
-768 FPSQTAGKK
+768 RQMRRKPKAKITTIHREKA
-777 LPTKLTAIQRNKV
+777 

>member
-1 MLKLENITK
+1 
-10 KFQETTVLDGINLEI
+10 
-25 ESGEIVS
+25 
-32 ILGQSGSGK
+32 
-41 TTLLNLIL
+41 
-49 GLDEPSGGEIFFN
+49 
-62 NQKITHT
+62 
-69 LMEKRP
+69 
-75 FNIVFQDYA
+75 
-84 LFPNLTAYQNL
+84 
-95 TYGLRNKKECST
+95 
-107 KAEVDELIQL
+107 
-117 LNLEKHLEKP
+117 
-127 IHQLSGGQKQRVALG
+127 
-142 RTLVMKP
+142 
-149 QLLLLDEPLSALDGV
+149 
-164 IKESIKEKIQE
+164 
-175 IARKLHLTIIIVTH
+175 
-189 DPEEALT
+189 
-196 MSDKIVVLDEG
+196 
-207 KIAQSVGNQ
+207 
-216 ATEHSANLSAISQ
+216 
-229 YGGLMRAAFSLK
+229 MRASFSLK
-241 RVISWSVLIFFFLFL
+241 KAISWLVLLFFFLFL

-268 PRSDGSSLDIFTP
+268 SQTDGESLHIFTK
-281 EWQRSFANS
+281 EWGTSFTNS

-324 NESVLHFPMLLP
+324 NESILHFPMLLP

-395 TQLFIVSRLMGDSW
+395 TQLFIVSRLMGDRW
-409 YRSLYITILNPLTRV
+409 YRSLYKTILNPLTRV

-435 SFTDFGIPSAVG
+435 AFTDFGIPSAVG

-458 EGFMGTIPDFQFGS
+458 EGFMGTIPNFQFGS

-477 MLLPSIISILVLNYL
+477 MLLPSIVSILILNHL

-506 IKKNPV
+506 IKKNAV
-512 RDWCFRLLF
+512 RDWCYRVLF
-521 ISISLFILGVFAV
+521 LGLSFFILGVFAV
-534 LIIIPMVS
+534 LIIIPMVT
-542 NWPYELTPTFNNFA
+542 NWPYELTPTFNNFT
-556 RFIQDDSLILT
+556 RFLQDDSLVQT
-567 LKNSLLMALLTAGVG
+567 LKNSLWMALLTAGFG
-582 TIIAYSAAIL
+582 TIIAYLAAIL
-592 TSRERKLYKVNQVID
+592 TSRERKLYRVNQLID

-638 LILVIVTI
+638 MILVIVTI

-687 IPNSKVTIVDI
+687 IPNSKVTIIDI
-698 FAYYFF
+698 FGYYFF

-719 NTMVITA
+719 NTMVITT

-741 MLSLFLLVINL
+741 MLSLFLLLINVI
-752 VMQGITQII
+752 MQGLIQLI
-761 KRIASST
+761 KRMPTSIFST
-768 FPSQTAGKK
+768 RQMRRKPKAKITTIHREKA
-777 LPTKLTAIQRNKV
+777 

>member
-1 MLKLENITK
+1 
-10 KFQETTVLDGINLEI
+10 
-25 ESGEIVS
+25 
-32 ILGQSGSGK
+32 
-41 TTLLNLIL
+41 
-49 GLDEPSGGEIFFN
+49 
-62 NQKITHT
+62 
-69 LMEKRP
+69 
-75 FNIVFQDYA
+75 
-84 LFPNLTAYQNL
+84 
-95 TYGLRNKKECST
+95 
-107 KAEVDELIQL
+107 
-117 LNLEKHLEKP
+117 
-127 IHQLSGGQKQRVALG
+127 
-142 RTLVMKP
+142 
-149 QLLLLDEPLSALDGV
+149 
-164 IKESIKEKIQE
+164 
-175 IARKLHLTIIIVTH
+175 
-189 DPEEALT
+189 
-196 MSDKIVVLDEG
+196 
-207 KIAQSVGNQ
+207 
-216 ATEHSANLSAISQ
+216 
-229 YGGLMRAAFSLK
+229 MRIAFSLK
-241 RVISWSVLIFFFLFL
+241 KMISWCVLAFFFLFL

-268 PRSDGSSLDIFTP
+268 PSSGGSSIQIFNQD
-281 EWQRSFANS
+281 WQVSFGNS

-315 RINRRFLKV
+315 RINRRFLKL
-324 NESVLHFPMLLP
+324 NESILDFPMLLP

-363 HIYGSIGILLGFI
+363 HIYGSIGILLGFV

-395 TQLFIVSRLMGDSW
+395 TQLFVVSRLMGDSW
-409 YRSLYITILNPLTRV
+409 YRSLYKTILIPLTRV

-458 EGFMGTIPDFQFGS
+458 EGFMGTIPNFQLGP

-477 MLLPSIISILVLNYL
+477 MLLPSIISILVLNHL

-506 IKKNPV
+506 IKKNVV

-521 ISISLFILGVFAV
+521 LSLSLFILGVFAV

-542 NWPYELTPTFNNFA
+542 NWPYDLRPTLNNFA
-556 RFIQDDSLILT
+556 RFMQDDSLVLT
-567 LKNSLLMALLTAGVG
+567 LKNSLMMALLTAGIG
-582 TIIAYSAAIL
+582 TIIAYLAAIL
-592 TSRERKLYKVNQVID
+592 TSRERKLYKLNQVID

-623 AYLLLFSGSQLHNTL
+623 AYLLLFSASQLHNTL
-638 LILVIVTI
+638 IVLVIVTI

-752 VMQGITQII
+752 AMQGLTQLIKRGMMNEQKETTRFTWKSAFPSII
-761 KRIASST
+761 KRL
-768 FPSQTAGKK
+768 QQK
-777 LPTKLTAIQRNKV
+777 

>member
-1 MLKLENITK
+1 MS
-10 KFQETTVLDGINLEI
+10 TT
-25 ESGEIVS
+25 
-32 ILGQSGSGK
+32 
-41 TTLLNLIL
+41 
-49 GLDEPSGGEIFFN
+49 
-62 NQKITHT
+62 
-69 LMEKRP
+69 
-75 FNIVFQDYA
+75 
-84 LFPNLTAYQNL
+84 
-95 TYGLRNKKECST
+95 
-107 KAEVDELIQL
+107 
-117 LNLEKHLEKP
+117 
-127 IHQLSGGQKQRVALG
+127 
-142 RTLVMKP
+142 
-149 QLLLLDEPLSALDGV
+149 
-164 IKESIKEKIQE
+164 
-175 IARKLHLTIIIVTH
+175 
-189 DPEEALT
+189 
-196 MSDKIVVLDEG
+196 
-207 KIAQSVGNQ
+207 
-216 ATEHSANLSAISQ
+216 
-229 YGGLMRAAFSLK
+229 FSLK
-241 RVISWSVLIFFFLFL
+241 KTISWLVLLFFFLFL

-268 PRSDGSSLDIFTP
+268 SQTNGESLHIFTK
-281 EWQRSFANS
+281 EWGTSFTNS
-290 LKYSL
+290 LNYSL

-324 NESVLHFPMLLP
+324 NESILHFPMLLP

-395 TQLFIVSRLMGDSW
+395 TQLFIVSRLMGDRW
-409 YRSLYITILNPLTRV
+409 YRSLYKTILTPLTRV

-435 SFTDFGIPSAVG
+435 AFTDFGIPSAVG

-458 EGFMGTIPDFQFGS
+458 EGFMGTIPNFQFGS

-477 MLLPSIISILVLNYL
+477 MLLPSIVSILILNHL

-506 IKKNPV
+506 IKKNAV
-512 RDWCFRLLF
+512 RDWCYRVLF
-521 ISISLFILGVFAV
+521 LGLSFFILGVFAV
-534 LIIIPMVS
+534 LIIIPLVT
-542 NWPYELTPTFNNFA
+542 NWPYELTPTFNNFT
-556 RFIQDDSLILT
+556 RFLQDDSLVQT
-567 LKNSLLMALLTAGVG
+567 LKNSLWMALLTAGFG
-582 TIIAYSAAIL
+582 TIIAYLAAIL
-592 TSRERKLYKVNQVID
+592 TSRERKFYRVNQLID

-638 LILVIVTI
+638 MILVIVTI

-687 IPNSKVTIVDI
+687 IPNSKVTIIDI
-698 FAYYFF
+698 FGYYFF

-741 MLSLFLLVINL
+741 MLSLFLLLINVI
-752 VMQGITQII
+752 MQGLIQLI
-761 KRIASST
+761 KRMPTSIFST
-768 FPSQTAGKK
+768 RQMRRKPKAKITTIHREKA
-777 LPTKLTAIQRNKV
+777 